1 MSEHLSAQTI
11 EQYWRRTI
19 APIELLAAVDHLA
32 ICDDCRRR
40 AAHVV
45 GAKDVLP
52 SVQSSLHAEIEH
64 VSYEQMAS
72 FVDGQLTAADRES
85 VESHLKLCGECAD
98 EVSDLQNF
106 RMSMATAPQT
116 TDEPPAKTTF
126 RERLSAFWST
136 SWSPRF
142 ATASIAAVLLVLVAG
157 ALIVMWKT
165 RVSNDRSSTE
175 VASVPSPSPE
185 APTQANAGNENTGSN
200 ESSSNDS
207 TIAIELNDAGGRI
220 TLDKQGNITG
230 LDALAPSAKSAV
242 ARALTAERVEQS
254 QALAELNPKAGV
266 LLGEQ
271 GKNSESLLVSP
282 VGTVV
287 RDDQPRFRWRAL
299 NGASSYTVN
308 ILDADFN
315 VVSTSPPLTVTT
327 WTPPSRLARGRVFS
341 WQVETIK
348 EGQKLIFPSAPSP
361 EARFKI
367 LESDKTRELIQAE
380 QTKPRSHLALGV
392 LYARAGLIDDA
403 ERELRALVT
412 TNPQSTTARRLLR
425 SIGRK

>member
-1 MSEHLSAQTI
+1 VSEHLSAQTI

-19 APIELLAAVDHLA
+19 APVELLAAVDHLA
-32 ICDDCRRR
+32 ICEACRRR

-45 GAKDVLP
+45 GAMDVLP
-52 SVQSSLHAEIEH
+52 SVQSSLHGEIDH

-72 FVDGQLTAADRES
+72 FVDGQLTAADREL

-106 RMSMATAPQT
+106 RMSMATAPQAT
-116 TDEPPAKTTF
+116 NAPPAKTTF
-126 RERLSAFWST
+126 REKLRGLWST

-142 ATASIAAVLLVLVAG
+142 ATASIAAVLLLLVAG

-175 VASVPSPSPE
+175 VATVPSPSPE
-185 APTQANAGNENTGSN
+185 APTQANSGNKGVDESASN
-200 ESSSNDS
+200 NSPI
-207 TIAIELNDAGGRI
+207 TLELNDAGGRI

-367 LESDKTRELIQAE
+367 LEIDKTRELIQAE